1 MRKATY
7 TVVQEHPSVIIRDD
21 GPWDYKP
28 TVTNDIESVVKELV
42 KEGVL
47 PFNARQQ
54 FFYYDSTCVLTGVC
68 IDDGEFNGFFDAGSE
83 DDEYPDR
90 TTS

>member
-28 TVTNDIESVVKELV
+28 TVTNDIENVVRELV
-42 KEGVL
+42 KDGLL
-47 PFNARQQ
+47 PFNINRL
-54 FFYYDSTCVLTGVC
+54 FYYYDSTCVLTGVT
-68 IDDGEFNGFFDAGSE
+68 ISKGEFCGFFDPGDN
-83 DDEYPDR
+83 DDER
-90 TTS
+90 MW